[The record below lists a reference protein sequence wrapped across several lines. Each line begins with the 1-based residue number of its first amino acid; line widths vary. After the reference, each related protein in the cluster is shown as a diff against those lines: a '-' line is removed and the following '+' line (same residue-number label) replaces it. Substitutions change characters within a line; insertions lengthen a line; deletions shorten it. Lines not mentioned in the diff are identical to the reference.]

1 MANEPNKTQPTD
13 ADVDAFLAAVDH
25 PVRRRDA
32 LRLVELMTRV
42 TGEQPRLWGPSIV
55 GFGTYHYAYSSG
67 RQGDA
72 IAAGF
77 SPRKAATTVYLSDGA
92 ETHADLLAGLGP
104 HTSSVSCVYIKDLD
118 KVDLGVLEE
127 AVRRSY
133 AIVTAESFGD
143 AG

>member
-1 MANEPNKTQPTD
+1 MAPEPNKTQPTD
-13 ADVDAFLAAVDH
+13 ADVEAFVAAVEH

-32 LRLVELMTRV
+32 ERLIELMTRV
-42 TGEQPRLWGPSIV
+42 TGEQPAMWGHTIV
-55 GFGTYHYAYSSG
+55 GIGSYHYRYSSG
-67 RQGDA
+67 REGDA

-77 SPRKAATTVYLSDGA
+77 SPRKAAMTVYLADGA
-92 ETHADLLAGLGP
+92 AAHADLLAALGP

-133 AIVTAESFGD
+133 VTVTAESFGD